1 MPTELL
7 SVQLLHNIRDVLTH
21 ARQHLQYAVNQTMV
35 QAYWQVGRLIIE
47 EEQQGQQ
54 RAGYGKQQLEQL
66 SNQLQKEFGRG
77 FDVSNLRHMRL
88 FYKTFPIQ
96 DAVRPELSW
105 THYRVLIRLENT
117 TARDWYMAESIA
129 QSWSARALERQ
140 ISTLYYER
148 LLSSQEKAPVIEEAT
163 QKTTELQTSAKDY
176 LRDPYI
182 LDFLNLPHASLVES
196 KLEQGLMDNLQQF
209 LLELGKGFAFVARQ
223 QRVITDDGD
232 FYIDLVFYNFH
243 LKCFVLIDLKMGK
256 LTHQDVGQMDMYVRM
271 YEELKRRPDDN
282 PSIGLILCS
291 ERNETVAKY
300 SVLSDSKQLFASKY
314 VLTLP
319 SEEDLRLELERER
332 AFLLQ
337 QGQDDE

>member
-7 SVQLLHNIRDVLTH
+7 SMQLLHNIRDVLTH

-35 QAYWQVGRLIIE
+35 QAYWQVGRLIVE

-140 ISTLYYER
+140 ISTLY
-148 LLSSQEKAPVIEEAT
+148 LSLIHISEPT
-163 QKTTELQTSAKDY
+163 
-176 LRDPYI
+176 RPY
-182 LDFLNLPHASLVES
+182 
-196 KLEQGLMDNLQQF
+196 
-209 LLELGKGFAFVARQ
+209 
-223 QRVITDDGD
+223 
-232 FYIDLVFYNFH
+232 
-243 LKCFVLIDLKMGK
+243 
-256 LTHQDVGQMDMYVRM
+256 
-271 YEELKRRPDDN
+271 
-282 PSIGLILCS
+282 
-291 ERNETVAKY
+291 
-300 SVLSDSKQLFASKY
+300 
-314 VLTLP
+314 
-319 SEEDLRLELERER
+319 
-332 AFLLQ
+332 
-337 QGQDDE
+337 